1 MTERQKYNHQQK
13 LNDKRRNPE
22 KYILTDSLA
31 LRRRIINEH
40 KCEWFTFMVK
50 VPNAR
55 YAKKV
60 TMSKRLFAEMA
71 ELMLIP
77 SIVAAGTQKRNEAG
91 KPCYRFNVEALR
103 KMHGEKVDLGG
114 KTWSAWCKAV
124 KPEALRNNA
133 GCAAETLICVQSGWT
148 QIGEIDRQ
156 GHTRHCDAQT
166 DNGDH
171 EIKLET
177 GYITSQFWTA
187 LHEWEQA

>member
-1 MTERQKYNHQQK
+1 MTERQKYNLQQK
-13 LNDKRRNPE
+13 LNDKRHNPE

-133 GCAAETLICVQSGWT
+133 GCAAETLICVQSG
-148 QIGEIDRQ
+148 
-156 GHTRHCDAQT
+156 
-166 DNGDH
+166 
-171 EIKLET
+171 
-177 GYITSQFWTA
+177 
-187 LHEWEQA
+187 